1 MFSAY
6 VVTPVPPMLALTMV
20 ATPSPM
26 KARPMYWSRFL
37 PVMAVTALMWPR
49 FSATRMTATGAISSM
64 ALALNT
70 GLLNAG
76 SPNQAALATPDRS
89 SGLPRPMPLVSTA

>member
-1 MFSAY
+1 M
-6 VVTPVPPMLALTMV
+6 PPPAPLTMV

-49 FSATRMTATGAISSM
+49 FSATRMMTTGAISSM
-64 ALALNT
+64 AGALNT
-70 GLLNAG
+70 GACSCG
-76 SPNQAALATPDRS
+76 RPNQAALITPDRS
-89 SGLPRPMPLVSTA
+89 SGLPRPATLASSA